1 VKRAT
6 LLLSAVQLALLLGPA
21 TSSAGAPEGK
31 ASSDFQ
37 PERRGDISPDR
48 VVDIEHLQ
56 LDLLLDLDAGR
67 VEGTVTHRVRP
78 LRDGMRR
85 LSFHQVGL
93 DVTEVTVDGAAAGFS
108 LNEDSIIVMLPEGMT
123 REKAAQIAFTYS
135 AQPDVG
141 LHFRGPGKDSPD
153 GYQEVW
159 SQGESEDNRFWFPT
173 FDFPRERFTYEGRF
187 TAKSHLR
194 VVSNGKLVGKQNAV
208 GRSGYST
215 WHYSLGDDEL
225 VSYLVMVAAA
235 EYQQWTDQWREV
247 PLYYYGAGDADEGQ
261 IRRLLGRTGE
271 MMEMFS
277 RLTGAD
283 YPYEVY
289 SQITVQRFIYT
300 GMENSAATVLERDLL
315 GPEKSAAF
323 GLWGESVVAHE
334 LAHQWFGDLL
344 TCRTWRHLWLNEG
357 FATFF
362 AGLWMAESKGPEYAA
377 RRLRQ
382 RYDGVM
388 RSDKHGSFPLV
399 RRFYNS
405 EEGGRSANPY
415 GKGASVLQ
423 MLRVMLGDDIFF
435 RGIARY
441 VATHSNRLVQT
452 SDFQRAMEEES
463 GMYLDW
469 FFDQW
474 AFLAGHPKLSVS
486 HRHDPEAGTVRVT
499 VKQSQEVGKLVPR
512 FTLPVD
518 IEIASEGGT
527 RVERLWLDAGEE
539 SLQVE
544 AAAPPL
550 YVAVDPYGGL
560 LARVESSQTAAQWAA
575 QLSSEFP
582 YAQETA
588 LHALKKLKGS
598 SRDTVRSQVVELLGD
613 AKSPLAHRIG
623 ASEVLAAW
631 RSEADVEA
639 LLATLLVERTG
650 SPLLRAELVDALGLV
665 LPNEKVI
672 KTLERVLGNDPL
684 NHVRAR
690 ALSSLA
696 NLEEERVRPRAI
708 AALRGPASEDMVI
721 QRAAAAALSR
731 WGENSDLR
739 ALSSSRKADTDA
751 SLRSSAVW
759 ASVKIAGREKLGADR
774 DAARAQII
782 PDAEQMLWDK
792 YLRTRQSGVSVLSQ
806 IGDQGSVT
814 ALQALAARED
824 YQPLRKRVEEAIEAI
839 RTRRDL
845 EPDASEGEV
854 KARMKKMEER
864 LEGLEKSLNEV
875 KERR

>member
-1 VKRAT
+1 VKRAS
-6 LLLSAVQLALLLGPA
+6 LLLCTAQVALLLCPPTASVGA
-21 TSSAGAPEGK
+21 AGGSAP
-31 ASSDFQ
+31 SHFQ
-37 PERRGDISPDR
+37 PESRGEISPDR
-48 VVDIEHLQ
+48 IVDIEHLQ

-67 VEGTVTHRVRP
+67 VSGTVTHRVRP
-78 LRDGMRR
+78 LRDGVRQ

-93 DVTEVTVDGAAAGFS
+93 NVTEVTVDGSAASFFLHEEG
-108 LNEDSIIVMLPEGMT
+108 ITITLPEGMT

-141 LHFRGPGKDSPD
+141 LHFRAPERNSPD
-153 GYQEVW
+153 SYQELW

-194 VVSNGKLVGKQNAV
+194 VVSNGKLMGKQDAV
-208 GRSGYST
+208 GRAGYST
-215 WHYSLGDDEL
+215 WHYSLGEDEL

-235 EYQQWTDQWREV
+235 EYQQWTDQWRDV
-247 PLYYYGAGDADEGQ
+247 PLYYYGAGDADEGE

-277 RLTGAD
+277 RLTATD

-289 SQITVQRFIYT
+289 SQVTVQRFIYT
-300 GMENSAATVLERDLL
+300 GMENSAATVLDRDLL
-315 GPEKSAAF
+315 GPEEGAEF
-323 GLWGESVVAHE
+323 GRWGESVVAHE

-362 AGLWMAESKGPEYAA
+362 AALWMAESKGPESAA

-388 RSDKHGSFPLV
+388 KGDKHGPWPLV

-415 GKGASVLQ
+415 GKGSSVLQ
-423 MLRVMLGDDIFF
+423 MLKVMLGEDTFF

-441 VATHSNRLVQT
+441 VTTHSGRLVQT
-452 SDFQRAMEEES
+452 SDFQRVMEEES

-474 AFLAGHPKLSVS
+474 VFLAGHPKLAVS
-486 HRHDPEAGTVRVT
+486 HRHDPEAGSLRVT
-499 VKQSQEVGKLVPR
+499 VKQIQEVGKLVPR

-518 IEIASEGGT
+518 IEIAAEGGT
-527 RVERLWLDAGEE
+527 RVERLWLAVGEA

-544 AAAPPL
+544 VAAPPL
-550 YVAVDPYGGL
+550 YVAVDPRGGL
-560 LARVESSQTAAQWAA
+560 LARVESSQSAAQWMA

-588 LHALKKLKGS
+588 LRALAKLKGS
-598 SRDTVRSQVVELLGD
+598 AADGVRPQVVQLLGD
-613 AKSPLAHRIG
+613 AEAPLAHRIG
-623 ASEVLAAW
+623 ACEILTAW

-639 LLATLLVERTG
+639 LLAALVVERTG
-650 SPLLRAELVDALGLV
+650 SSLLRAELVDALGLV
-665 LPNEKVI
+665 LPSAKVI
-672 KTLERVLGNDPL
+672 KALERVLGSDPL
-684 NHVRAR
+684 EPVRAR

-696 NLEEERVRPRAI
+696 RLEEGRVRPRAI

-731 WGENSDLR
+731 WGESSDLR
-739 ALSSSRKADTDA
+739 VLSSARKAGTYA
-751 SLRSSAVW
+751 PLRSRAVW
-759 ASVKIAGREKLGADR
+759 ASVQIAGREKLGGDR

-782 PDAEQMLWDK
+782 PDAEQMLWDR
-792 YLRTRQSGVSVLSQ
+792 YLRARQAGVSILSQ
-806 IGDQGSVT
+806 IGDKGSVT

-824 YQPLRKRVEEAIEAI
+824 YQPLRERAEEAIEQI

-845 EPDASEGEV
+845 EPDASEGEL
-854 KARMKKMEER
+854 KARMKTMEER
-864 LEGLEKSLNEV
+864 LTGLEKSLEAV
-875 KERR
+875 QERR